1 MQAAESSISSLF
13 FSRRAME
20 SDRRPTERERGG
32 KPGGK
37 QEVETEVKRDRDRD
51 RERVYLHR
59 QSQPRLSLW
68 GFYFEQLQVYSE

>member
-13 FSRRAME
+13 LSRRATE

-37 QEVETEVKRDRDRD
+37 QEVETEVKRERD